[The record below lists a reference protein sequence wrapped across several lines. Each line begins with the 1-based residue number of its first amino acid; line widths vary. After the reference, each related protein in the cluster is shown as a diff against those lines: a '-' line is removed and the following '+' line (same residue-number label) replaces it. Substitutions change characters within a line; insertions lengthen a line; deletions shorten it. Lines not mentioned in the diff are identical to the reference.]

1 MRNRSAAAPALAT
14 VARRPGRGRRH
25 LGRAGLPS
33 AEAKERDVVSRIAE
47 ILKDC
52 PSNWGRFGPDDEIG
66 TLNYLTPEEVRRG
79 IAQVREGRLFPLG
92 LPIGDPRGDL
102 VWPGRVPTQHY
113 MVSDRGLYLTGKRRP
128 IRGSG
133 GVEYADDVVHMY
145 LQGTTQIDSLGHVW
159 YDGRLYNGYD
169 AATTTGGLSKN
180 GIDKVAARGIAGAAV
195 LLDVARFKG
204 KEMLERGEEITLED
218 LFATAE
224 AQGLELERRDM
235 LLVRTGFYLHYVRG
249 GTAEYVGEALR
260 EPGLTYSPEL
270 VRWFQAQEVPL
281 YGTDTMG
288 SEQTVSSRTGTFQ
301 PLHPAFI
308 TRLGLTV
315 AELLWLEDL
324 AAYCAEVGRYR
335 FFLTISPLRVL
346 GGAGSPVN
354 PLAIL

>member
-1 MRNRSAAAPALAT
+1 
-14 VARRPGRGRRH
+14 VAR
-25 LGRAGLPS
+25 
-33 AEAKERDVVSRIAE
+33 
-47 ILKDC
+47 
-52 PSNWGRFGPDDEIG
+52 W
-66 TLNYLTPEEVRRG
+66 
-79 IAQVREGRLFPLG
+79 
-92 LPIGDPRGDL
+92 
-102 VWPGRVPTQHY
+102 
-113 MVSDRGLYLTGKRRP
+113 
-128 IRGSG
+128 
-133 GVEYADDVVHMY
+133 
-145 LQGTTQIDSLGHVW
+145 
-159 YDGRLYNGYD
+159 
-169 AATTTGGLSKN
+169 
-180 GIDKVAARGIAGAAV
+180 
-195 LLDVARFKG
+195 KG

-249 GTAEYVGEALR
+249 GAAEYVGEVLR